1 MTQIKQ
7 VVELP
12 YEQFQEMQENTQL
25 ILAALKNLNLT
36 PAPDFLTAQEWMDQ
50 CKVSRWKFDMLK
62 NAGKLRVKQI
72 GRKLYVAKSEVQRFF
87 NGELNL
93 ST

>member
-1 MTQIKQ
+1 MSQIKQ

-12 YEQFQEMQENTQL
+12 YEQFQEIQETSKL
-25 ILAALKNLNLT
+25 ILTALQNLNLT

-72 GRKLYVAKSEVQRFF
+72 GRKYYIAKTEVQRYF
-87 NGELNL
+87 NGELTL
-93 ST
+93 T